1 MSLNHSDTSIA
12 IVAVGPG
19 DPSLMTLQG
28 REILENADVV
38 AGFKTVLDVVQPWLT
53 NAEACPMTYRDQEDV
68 LRAFVNECGLM
79 FKPELEIGAAELTE
93 TLAAWCK
100 EEGRKAPKGLG
111 EWLEENGCN
120 KTQKRETTPEGE
132 PTRPRYWEGIGFR
145 KE

>member
-1 MSLNHSDTSIA
+1 MVQGCLDWQEHGLEEPEAVKRASLEY
-12 IVAVGPG
+12 
-19 DPSLMTLQG
+19 
-28 REILENADVV
+28 REA
-38 AGFKTVLDVVQPWLT
+38 
-53 NAEACPMTYRDQEDV
+53 EDV
-68 LRAFVNECGLM
+68 LQAFMRECGFV

-111 EWLEENGCN
+111 EWLEEKGCN
-120 KTQKRETTPEGE
+120 KTQKREKTPEGE